1 MKTVWFIRHAKSSWD
16 YPELRDFYR
25 PLNHRGQRD
34 APVMARFLHEKG
46 LHPDLLLS
54 SPAVRALQTARYFAA
69 AFDIPDIREE
79 PRIYEATPSM
89 VLSVIQ
95 ELEDTWQMVF
105 VFGHNPAFH
114 ELANGFAGEALPNVP
129 TCGIFRVDAEVAH
142 WRDFSCATGRRTV
155 FFYPKQ
161 FQL

>member
-16 YPELRDFYR
+16 HPSLRDFDR

-34 APVMARFLHEKG
+34 APVMARFLREKG
-46 LHPDLLLS
+46 LSPELLLS
-54 SPAVRALQTARYFAA
+54 SPALRALQTARYFAS

-79 PRIYEATPSM
+79 PRIYEADPST
-89 VLSVIQ
+89 VLSIVQ
-95 ELEDTWQMVF
+95 ALEDSKQMVF

-114 ELANGFAGEALPNVP
+114 QLANGFAGEALPNVP
-129 TCGIFRVDAEVAH
+129 TCGIFRVDADVAH
-142 WRDFSCATGRRTV
+142 WRDFSYATGKRTA

-161 FQL
+161 FHL